1 MKWTVLVVLLTIVMG
16 ANAQTVRT
24 FKGKVINASNSL
36 PMGDVSVCL
45 YRAADTSLLNFAFT
59 TKLGNFSI
67 TTSNKD
73 SLILIVS
80 VIGFDEIVKKQE
92 PREVWSFIDYGDMR
106 MVAAAVEYSSVK
118 VSGAAI
124 RMRGDTIEINA
135 NRFKVLP
142 GSDVA
147 QLFKKIPGF
156 EISVKGEIKVNGNEV
171 TKIMVDG
178 SDFFGNNPGLVSKNL
193 NADMIET
200 VQVYE
205 ENKET
210 GGNQSDKGQTSVI
223 NLKLK
228 KGKKNGTFGD
238 VMAGYGT
245 KERYEAG
252 LRLNNFKNDRK
263 FSVIINGNNTN
274 ETGFDFGFDNWHRAQ
289 SVNKNQVNN
298 THYYFQDFSSD
309 RGNINNK
316 ISGGATYFNEFS
328 KKRKLSFNAFVAQN
342 HFSSINSSK
351 VANAVSETNSRN
363 MTDSSNFDGTSKS
376 FDFSVNYTKD
386 IDSTGGFSVN
396 SSIKIDDNN
405 TNTLNFNKVNL
416 NQILVNDNRSVLKDD
431 KSNRTISLSSTY
443 GRNARKN
450 KNYKY
455 SIGANYSNDVI
466 NNSTNQSV
474 INYSDTFN
482 NKYQR
487 DNKVNDFLF
496 KLSGTLPVY
505 KTLLFTLSADY
516 WYQQSQLV
524 FLGLGASD
532 RTSSS
537 FEQTYQNN
545 IDSLSKTFDNNFSQQ
560 SVKGTFSKSTRK
572 NYVSFGSTF
581 LNFNVDNKAFNIK
594 NNYPV
599 FVPFF
604 NYYSWGGKQYISFN
618 FSKSVDFPTVNQLAP
633 IFNLNNN
640 FNRNLG
646 NKDLKPQERYYARTY
661 FNIRKNKY
669 FKSMGMGLGGNY
681 YQSAYISGSVQGGDG
696 IVKSRVVNTTGKM
709 DMDNSIYISKTFFSI
724 VDLNLSGRYN
734 YQKNPFLINN
744 TKGFNTS
751 NMFTFSPGIDVL
763 LSDSLEFNFNL
774 DINNSTTNNSLN
786 TNLNYKQT
794 TYSYDFGIR
803 TVLSTGT
810 ELSSTFNLN
819 DQRNVPG
826 IGKFIPVWSAFVQQ
840 SIDKKGIYNLK
851 LTAYDILNKNTNIS
865 RYATENS
872 VIINQSNRLT
882 RYFMLTLVCKL
893 RKINDASALNQSVY

>member
-1 MKWTVLVVLLTIVMG
+1 MKWIVFVMLLTLALG
-16 ANAQTVRT
+16 GNAQTVRT

-45 YRAADTSLLNFAFT
+45 YRAVDTSLLNFAFT
-59 TKLGNFSI
+59 TKLGNFSL

-80 VIGFDEIVKKQE
+80 VLGFDEIAKKQAPE
-92 PREVWSFIDYGDMR
+92 ENWSHADYGNMR
-106 MVAAAVEYSSVK
+106 LVASAVEYSSVK

-135 NRFKVLP
+135 NKFKVLP

-263 FSVIINGNNTN
+263 FSVILNGNNTN

-298 THYYFQDFSSD
+298 TNYYFQDFSSD

-316 ISGGATYFNEFS
+316 LSGGATYFNEFS
-328 KKRKLSFNAFVAQN
+328 RKRKLSFNAFVAQN
-342 HFSSINSSK
+342 KFSSINSSK
-351 VANAVSETNSRN
+351 IENAVSEINSRK
-363 MTDSSNFDGTSKS
+363 MTDSSNFNGTSNNIE
-376 FDFSVNYTKD
+376 FSANYTKE
-386 IDSTGGFSVN
+386 IDSTGNFSLGA
-396 SSIKIDDNN
+396 SIKTENNN
-405 TNTLNFNKVNL
+405 TTNRNYNKVDL
-416 NQILVNDNRSVLKDD
+416 NHILVNDNRSILKDD
-431 KSNRTISLSSTY
+431 KSNTTFSMSTTY
-443 GRNARKN
+443 GRNSRKN

-455 SIGANYSNDVI
+455 SIAGNYSYDVI
-466 NNSTNQSV
+466 NNNTNQSV
-474 INYSDTFN
+474 INYTDTFN

-496 KLSGTLPVY
+496 KLSGTMPVY

-524 FLGLGASD
+524 FLGLGAAD
-532 RTSSS
+532 RSSTS
-537 FEQTYQNN
+537 FEQPYQNN

-560 SVKGTFSKSTRK
+560 SFKGTFSKSTRK
-572 NYVSFGSTF
+572 AYLSFGSTL
-581 LNFNVDNKAFNIK
+581 LNFNVENKAFNIK

-599 FVPFF
+599 LLPFF
-604 NYYSWGGKQYISFN
+604 NYYNWGGKQYISFN
-618 FSKSVDFPTVNQLAP
+618 LSKSVDFPTVNQLAP

-640 FNRNLG
+640 FNRNEG
-646 NKDLKPQERYYARTY
+646 NKNLNPQERYFMRTY
-661 FNIRKNKY
+661 INIRKNKY
-669 FKSMGMGLGGNY
+669 FKSMGMGLGGSY
-681 YQSAYISGSVQGGDG
+681 FESAYINESVQGADG
-696 IVKSRVVNTTGKM
+696 IVKSRVVNATGKM
-709 DMDNSIYISKTFFSI
+709 SSENNFYVAKTLFDILDINFS
-724 VDLNLSGRYN
+724 SRYE
-734 YQKNPFLINN
+734 YQKNPFLINQ

-751 NMFTFSPGIDVL
+751 NMFTYTPGFDVL
-763 LSDSLEFNFNL
+763 LSDSMEFNF
-774 DINNSTTNNSLN
+774 DMEINNSKTLNSLN
-786 TNLNYKQT
+786 SGLNFKQT
-794 TYSYDFGIR
+794 TYSYNFGLR
-803 TVLSTGT
+803 TVLKTGT
-810 ELSSTFNLN
+810 EISSEFALN
-819 DQRNVPG
+819 DQRNIPN

-840 SIDKKGIYNLK
+840 AMDKKGIYNLK

-893 RKINDASALNQSVY
+893 RKINDASVLNQSVY